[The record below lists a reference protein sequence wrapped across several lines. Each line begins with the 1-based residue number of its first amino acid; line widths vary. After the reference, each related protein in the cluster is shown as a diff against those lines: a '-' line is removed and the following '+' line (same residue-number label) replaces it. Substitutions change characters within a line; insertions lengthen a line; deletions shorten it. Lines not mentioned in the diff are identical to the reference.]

1 MNFLVFKFSVALVVQ
16 SLAIKKNLML
26 SDRHVSVGII
36 KVDIFTL
43 SLDMVKKCPILKPN
57 NFK

>member
-1 MNFLVFKFSVALVVQ
+1 
-16 SLAIKKNLML
+16 ML
-26 SDRHVSVGII
+26 NDRHLSVGII

>member
-26 SDRHVSVGII
+26 NDRHLSVGII
-36 KVDIFTL
+36 KVDIF
-43 SLDMVKKCPILKPN
+43 SLYLLTW
-57 NFK
+57 